1 MNTTQPTLGRIVWK
15 TVVVHTVTY
24 FLLGVISYLAFDY
37 PAKFSDPRY
46 SGVIR
51 PLDHPLVMA
60 GPLFQPLRGLVF
72 ALVFFPLRE
81 VVFRQPRG
89 WLVLWWSLLALGI
102 LNTFGPAPC
111 SIEGMIYSPLPF
123 LDHITG
129 LPETVIQSLAFAVLL
144 FYWVHHPDTKWLN
157 WLLHI
162 AFAIV
167 ISLPI
172 LGLLASSRLFGAMSS
187 Q

>member
-1 MNTTQPTLGRIVWK
+1 MNSTQPDLTAVVWK
-15 TVVVHTVTY
+15 AVVVHTLTY
-24 FLLGVISYLAFDY
+24 FLLGVVSYLVFDY
-37 PAKFSDPRY
+37 PTKCSDPMY

-60 GPLFQPLRGLVF
+60 GPLFQPIRGLVF
-72 ALVFFPLRE
+72 GLVFYPLRE
-81 VVFRQPRG
+81 ILFQRPRG
-89 WLVLWWSLLALGI
+89 WLLLWWTLLALGI

-123 LDHITG
+123 VEHIVG
-129 LPETVIQSLAFAVLL
+129 LPETVLQSLTFAGLL
-144 FYWVHHPDTKWLN
+144 FYWVRHPDNRWLN
-157 WLLHI
+157 RLLHI

-167 ISLPI
+167 IGLPI
-172 LGLLASSRLFGAMSS
+172 LGLLSMN

>member
-1 MNTTQPTLGRIVWK
+1 MNATQLRLVPLVWK

-24 FLLGVISYLAFDY
+24 FLLGAISYLVFDY
-37 PAKFSDPRY
+37 ATKFSDPRY

-60 GPLFQPLRGLVF
+60 GPLFQPLRALVF

-81 VVFRQPRG
+81 ILFRQPRG
-89 WLVLWWSLLALGI
+89 WLLLWWTLLALGI

-111 SIEGMIYSPLPF
+111 SIEGMIYSPFPF

-129 LPETVIQSLAFAVLL
+129 MPETVLQSLAFAGLL
-144 FYWVHHPDTKWLN
+144 FYWVHHPDTKWLKR
-157 WLLHI
+157 LLHL
-162 AFAIV
+162 AFTIV
-167 ISLPI
+167 IGLPI
-172 LGLLASSRLFGAMSS
+172 LGLLTRG